1 VAFQESET
9 ERSVQLKTIMTKF
22 CEAERASINARS
34 ELLDTLEEA
43 VKTQNPTD
51 DIALFI
57 NQNRQVELTHKFT
70 NAIEIMEM
78 LYKQT

>member
-1 VAFQESET
+1 MAFQESET